1 MAFLLDFFSDR
12 RVLTTL
18 VVINVILFMSPVD
31 ILASSGSKPCHWWD
45 EYTGKWIPFEAEC
58 EGPATISGATTVP
71 SGQRNTYQISASASC
86 PDGTSGQRQ
95 QSFNWTAPITTQD
108 VDVTIEK
115 SISISLSG
123 GITKTCEGDLSVR
136 VIGAPCDDARFVR
149 KTGPTKEVVAG
160 SEAPTDNCERK
171 PYEIREAV
179 QLPGG
184 KIHFITKI
192 VFKWSR
198 QWTQKVNYTYI
209 AIYRCPDGSTQERP
223 YVENKEESFWV
234 QDNSCAP

>member
-1 MAFLLDFFSDR
+1 
-12 RVLTTL
+12 
-18 VVINVILFMSPVD
+18 
-31 ILASSGSKPCHWWD
+31 
-45 EYTGKWIPFEAEC
+45 
-58 EGPATISGATTVP
+58 
-71 SGQRNTYQISASASC
+71 
-86 PDGTSGQRQ
+86 
-95 QSFNWTAPITTQD
+95 

-171 PYEIREAV
+171 PYETREAV

-209 AIYRCPDGSTQERP
+209 ALYRCPDGSTQERP